1 MADSRLCRL
10 LSLLCALALVLLS
23 VSGCGTKGQ
32 STAEQETKV
41 PETIS
46 RPQLNLWY
54 TDEALTEYL
63 EAAAFSYTEVDD
75 EIRIQP
81 VLVSGTEFI
90 NTLYNSSLEEEN
102 IPDLYL
108 ISNDF
113 MEKAYLAG
121 LAEPLPLPEIP
132 EEELPVSSFAEPIP
146 PKSFVNE
153 ETFPVAAVNA
163 VTYNGRQMG
172 YPFYFQTSAF
182 LYNKSY
188 LNETGESEPPKTIQ
202 AIEDFANEHD
212 APGGLESFFSWDV
225 TDIFY
230 NYFFVGGVIDLGGE
244 CGDDPEKIV
253 LDDPAAVRALTL
265 YQGLNQFFSID
276 SSEVSYDKVL
286 QEFREG
292 KLMFTVATTG
302 AVAALAEA
310 KERGEL
316 PYDYAFSVLP
326 DIDEGVPSR
335 SLSVTEALCV
345 NGFGERKEKAHQFAE
360 YLTTVYADSL
370 YARTGKVPACR
381 AAAAKIPGMEAFLE
395 EYENSTP
402 IPKMIETGA
411 LWVKLEI
418 AFTRIWEGGS
428 VEEEIRQLQ
437 GEMSE

>member
-1 MADSRLCRL
+1 MADRRSGRL
-10 LSLLCALALVLLS
+10 LSFLCAAALLIVSL
-23 VSGCGTKGQ
+23 SGCGAKGPQ
-32 STAEQETKV
+32 PADGEEGPQ
-41 PETIS
+41 ETIS

-90 NTLYNSSLEEEN
+90 NALYNSSLEEEN

-113 MEKAYLAG
+113 LEKAYLAG

-132 EEELPVSSFAEPIP
+132 EEDLPVSSFAEPIP

-153 ETFPVAAVNA
+153 EAFPVAAVNA

-182 LYNKSY
+182 LYNKTY
-188 LNETGESEPPKTIQ
+188 LTETGESKPPKTIR

-212 APGGLESFFSWDV
+212 APEGLESFFSWDV

-244 CGDDPEKIV
+244 CGDDPERIL
-253 LDDPAAVRALTL
+253 LDNPAAVQALTL

-286 QEFREG
+286 QEFKEG

-302 AVAALAEA
+302 AVEALAKA
-310 KERGEL
+310 KEQGEM

-326 DIDEGVPSR
+326 DIDEGLPSR

-360 YLTTVYADSL
+360 YLTTVYADGL

-381 AAAAKIPGMEAFLE
+381 AAAAKLPELGAFLE

-428 VEEEIRQLQ
+428 VEDEIKQLQ
-437 GEMSE
+437 GAM